1 MILGF
6 HTAFSFI
13 WSDEIYPFGSSSR
26 KDSLQPESTKATNA
40 EQAAILYITYSNDFI
55 DRTET

>member
-40 EQAAILYITYSNDFI
+40 EQAAILYITFLI
-55 DRTET
+55 FK